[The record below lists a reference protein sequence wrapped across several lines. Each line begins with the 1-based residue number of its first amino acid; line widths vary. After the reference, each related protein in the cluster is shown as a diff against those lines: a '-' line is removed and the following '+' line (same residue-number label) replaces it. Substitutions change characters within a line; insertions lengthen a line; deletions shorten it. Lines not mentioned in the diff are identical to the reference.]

1 MRRACVNYPRNERAI
16 YVDRPDG
23 RPERLPD
30 VASLQAG
37 CTETAVAQ
45 LIDRGDYM
53 LEPLRTIRFGQT
65 HRRTGLR
72 RRFIIAQVDHG
83 PTKPVDGMCT
93 WHYKVRIGENGVW
106 SAFRPFDVLAN
117 ATDDEVR
124 AAAKDHLAGR
134 IGGTAS
140 ERPPT
145 S

>member
-1 MRRACVNYPRNERAI
+1 
-16 YVDRPDG
+16 
-23 RPERLPD
+23 
-30 VASLQAG
+30 
-37 CTETAVAQ
+37 
-45 LIDRGDYM
+45 M

-83 PTKPVDGMCT
+83 PSMPVDGICT

-106 SAFRPFDVLAN
+106 SAFRPFDVQAN

-124 AAAKDHLAGR
+124 TAAKDHLAGR
-134 IGGTAS
+134 MGGTAS